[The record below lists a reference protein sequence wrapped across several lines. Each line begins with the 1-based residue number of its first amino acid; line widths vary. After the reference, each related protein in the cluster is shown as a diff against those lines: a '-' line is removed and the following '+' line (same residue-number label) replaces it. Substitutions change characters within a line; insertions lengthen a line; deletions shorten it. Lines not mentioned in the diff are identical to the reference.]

1 MLYSKADRPAHVGV
15 IKSNKLM
22 IGRGYIVEQA
32 TPVAT
37 LSGAQYPLM
46 KLYNPWNDLEWTGA
60 WADEYASDSLSDTS
74 TYLYKIERL
83 VNT

>member
-1 MLYSKADRPAHVGV
+1 MGI

-37 LSGAQYPLM
+37 LSGAQYPLL

-60 WADEYASDSLSDTS
+60 WADECARDSLSETS
-74 TYLYKIERL
+74 TTTYENRAFG
-83 VNT
+83 